1 LDGKPRDM
9 TDIPGHGNDK
19 RRISNLINDKNIT
32 TDDSLMWMAPFSNGR
47 NHYISINFSEE

>member
-1 LDGKPRDM
+1 MDGKPRDM